1 MLKVVSAV
9 GLLFI
14 ILLLAYATSVLALA
28 MALSAVGEYVIEL
41 IRGSY
46 TLDTIIV
53 TALLTVGV
61 LSHLRVKVEVK
72 ESVAEAVGAA
82 IGYLL
87 ASLLFFASV
96 YALPLF
102 GIHPPQHFMTIYS
115 TLFPIWLCLNIATI
129 ILVVILTYIISSKF

>member
-1 MLKVVSAV
+1 MLKVVSVV

-14 ILLLAYATSVLALA
+14 ILLLAYAASVLALA

-41 IRGSY
+41 IHGSY
-46 TLDTIIV
+46 SLDTV
-53 TALLTVGV
+53 VLTALLTIGA
-61 LSHLRVKVEVK
+61 LSHFRVKVEVK

-102 GIHPPQHFMTIYS
+102 GIYPPQHFMAIYS
-115 TLFPIWLCLNIATI
+115 TLFPIWLLLNIVTI
-129 ILVVILTYIISSKF
+129 ILVVILAYIISKS

>member
-1 MLKVVSAV
+1 MLKVVSVV

-14 ILLLAYATSVLALA
+14 ILLLTYATSVLALA
-28 MALSAVGEYVIEL
+28 MTLSAVGEYVVEL

-53 TALLTVGV
+53 AALLTVGV
-61 LSHLRVKVEVK
+61 LSHFRVKVEVK
-72 ESVAEAVGAA
+72 KSLAEAVGAA

-115 TLFPIWLCLNIATI
+115 VLFPVWLFLNIVTI
-129 ILVVILTYIISSKF
+129 ILVVVLAYIISKS